1 MEGFLETAKD
11 IKDIELHFTI
21 GEALVCAT
29 LGPLSPKGRNLW
41 KVDEESF
48 KPKVEAK
55 HSDNEMK
62 FILDE
67 LVDKYTL
74 STNPNEKQASCI
86 WLLALVKQAKE
97 HHLVKENLM
106 KIQSAFMGLL
116 GDNNDLVQDAASKGL
131 GLVYEVNLSSN
142 YGVTFQFLV
151 LS

>member
-1 MEGFLETAKD
+1 MESAKD

-41 KVDEESF
+41 KVEEDSY
-48 KPKVEAK
+48 KPKVNAS
-55 HSDNEMK
+55 HSDAEVG
-62 FILDE
+62 FILNE

-74 STNPNEKQASCI
+74 STNPSEKQASCV
-86 WLLALVKQAKE
+86 WLLALVKQAKD
-97 HHLVKENLM
+97 HHIVKDNLM

-131 GLVYEVNLSSN
+131 GLVYEVHILYFIFNMHDSDRR
-142 YGVTFQFLV
+142 FII
-151 LS
+151 